1 MEQVE
6 QPTSEKK
13 CDSPVDV
20 AAAQEALVFTGVSE
34 VQSSPRTDLNPVQ
47 TLEDST
53 WMAVLEG
60 ETASSD
66 CGGTSD
72 LQEPSSASGEEVE
85 GNETSD
91 AAGLEVSPSRKR
103 SRGGTLQNGDKTSQE
118 SPQQNRDTPV
128 TAQRIPGKTAL
139 THQKYYDIL
148 TDFFYPLTPENMCV
162 SYLIHGFTRLL
173 HHYREVGA

>member
-1 MEQVE
+1 MLQ
-6 QPTSEKK
+6 QPRRPLCSQEFQRA
-13 CDSPVDV
+13 SP
-20 AAAQEALVFTGVSE
+20 LL
-34 VQSSPRTDLNPVQ
+34 RTDLNPVQ

-53 WMAVLEG
+53 WMAVQEG

-85 GNETSD
+85 GSETSD

-139 THQKYYDIL
+139 THQSQVLWHYPWKYV
-148 TDFFYPLTPENMCV
+148 CV
-162 SYLIHGFTRLL
+162 IFDTWLYKASTSL
-173 HHYREVGA
+173 